1 MFGLTGIWNV
11 LLIILLILISLSFI
25 VTILWLLL
33 PRVYSHYDG
42 TRSDATFDP
51 KRSLR
56 SVIPETQISQVSQ
69 TQTSRI
75 LLKMDSK
82 NHTYSVHFG
91 DGRAFTQGIV
101 RIHYQSNFYSSF
113 PKDGEKILDFI
124 SETVTSK
131 THSLGKCEKTV
142 WIWHIPQTEL
152 EFATSFLYFQ
162 DKDYIIFESNF
173 EFIPIEELATGAFE
187 KPSFVFPSFL
197 NQSPNRRIITFKNSK
212 FAASQRNFRFAL
224 APVMFFDDQTNTIL
238 LSSLDHHLTN
248 GIAKTPLKESETES
262 KNEYRV
268 ECGFNGEVISVP
280 QGHSHQFLLIV
291 HQGINTTF
299 NYWGD
304 LLRKYYNVERKDRY
318 SDVANSKLGYWTD
331 NGAFY
336 YYLPMPGKKMDATLI
351 EIEKKAADLE
361 IPFQYYQLDSWWYQ
375 KSISKWIRSLLG
387 WLGRIVG
394 GGLYG
399 GTHLWEPDS
408 TYLDISLEDL
418 HQQLNHKPFIAH
430 NRWYSD
436 KCPYIKRF
444 KFIVENNSAMPD
456 DPKFWEYLM
465 EYCKKNHIQ
474 VYEQDW
480 ISTHYKKFSQFRTTL
495 GFGERWLR
503 DMASAAQKKGIT
515 IQYCM
520 ATPAVM
526 MYSLQFPNITNIR
539 ASDDYAARWLHMYDV
554 PYFTQTSMLVHALGS
569 LPFKDTYHGTRIGRF
584 TGERCSELMALISN
598 LSAGPVGPGSPV
610 DGFNVPILH
619 AMCRKDGLL
628 HKPDRPLTPVDSMF
642 TPNSL
647 YYVCS
652 TESKHSS
659 HTWYYTLTANFWPKR
674 VKQKNYALSVLGIGE
689 NVVEYDWFTQDLR
702 KVIKGSESESE
713 LELEITQDLKF
724 EEYKYR
730 IYAPLHA
737 RGYAL
742 VGDPT
747 KFVMLNDQEFTDVK
761 YGDSE
766 LEFTLN
772 NVENSESPILIYSE
786 IVPKTITIDG
796 EVYDFSKTASVK
808 ELTFTQYDKNSKKLT
823 FTVEFSSQTQKLVK
837 IEF

>member
-1 MFGLTGIWNV
+1 EFLTSKSTQKSQSSK
-11 LLIILLILISLSFI
+11 IILKL
-25 VTILWLLL
+25 
-33 PRVYSHYDG
+33 D
-42 TRSDATFDP
+42 
-51 KRSLR
+51 K
-56 SVIPETQISQVSQ
+56 E
-69 TQTSRI
+69 
-75 LLKMDSK
+75 

-91 DGRAFTQGIV
+91 DGRAFTRGIV
-101 RIHYQSNFYSSF
+101 RIYYKEKYYSSF
-113 PKDGEKILDFI
+113 PQEDNQILDFV
-124 SETVTSK
+124 SEALTSP
-131 THSLGKCEKTV
+131 THSLGKCEKTT
-142 WIWHIPQTEL
+142 WTWQIPQTKL
-152 EFATSFLYFQ
+152 QFATSFLYFQ
-162 DKDYIIFESNF
+162 DRDYVIFESNF
-173 EFIPIEELATGAFE
+173 DTDPIDDLATGEFE
-187 KPSFVFPSFL
+187 KPSFVFPSFI

-212 FAASQRNFRFAL
+212 FAASQRIFRFAL
-224 APVMFFDDQTNTIL
+224 APVIFFDDQKNTIL

-262 KNEYRV
+262 KNDYRV

-280 QGHSHQFLLIV
+280 RSHSHQFLFIV
-291 HQGINTTF
+291 HQGINATF

-318 SDVANSKLGYWTD
+318 SDVVNSKLGYWTD

-408 TYLDISLEDL
+408 TYLGISLEDL
-418 HQQLNHKPFIAH
+418 HQELNLKSFIAH

-436 KCPYIKRF
+436 KSPYIKRF

-456 DPKFWEYLM
+456 DPKFWDYLM

-503 DMASAAQKKGIT
+503 DMATAAQKEGIT

-526 MYSLQFPNITNIR
+526 MYSLQFTNITNIR
-539 ASDDYAARWLHMYDV
+539 ASDDYAPRWLHMYDV
-554 PYFTQTSMLVHALGS
+554 PYFTQTSMLVHALGC

-584 TGERCSELMALISN
+584 TGERCPELMALISN

-628 HKPDRPLTPVDSMF
+628 YKPDRPLTPVDSMF
-642 TPNSL
+642 IPNTL

-652 TESKHSS
+652 TESKHSP

-674 VKQKNYALSVLGIGE
+674 VIQKNYSLSVLGIGE
-689 NVVEYDWFTQDLR
+689 NVVEYDWFTQNLR
-702 KVIKGSESESE
+702 KIIMGPVSESESE
-713 LELEITQDLKF
+713 SELEITQDLKF

-730 IYAPLHA
+730 IYAPLHP

-747 KFVMLNDQEFTDVK
+747 KFVMLNDKEFTDVE
-761 YGDSE
+761 YNDLGMQ
-766 LEFTLN
+766 FTLN

-786 IVPKTITIDG
+786 IAPKTIVIDG
-796 EVYDFSKTASVK
+796 EVYNFSNTGTTSVK
-808 ELTFTQYDKNSKKLT
+808 GLTFTQYDKNSKKLT
-823 FTVEFSSQTQKLVK
+823 FTVEFSSQTQKHVK